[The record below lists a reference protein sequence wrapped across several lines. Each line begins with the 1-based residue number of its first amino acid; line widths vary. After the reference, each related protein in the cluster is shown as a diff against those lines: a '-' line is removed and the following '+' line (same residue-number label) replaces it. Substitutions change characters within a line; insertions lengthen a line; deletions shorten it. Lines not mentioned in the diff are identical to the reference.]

1 MGLWEGASQSVETFL
16 NSGSDRLYWQQ
27 SVSHI
32 LLRNVQGSDRVLLT
46 YMRLQGQVGLRTQ
59 TRTLLT
65 PNEIVMATICV
76 TATVKRKSSHAA
88 ATSGLCQP
96 TPNFSARPIPAK
108 YSPRPHRRWKNIFAN
123 LHFIKEYIVQN
134 SS

>member
-27 SVSHI
+27 SASHI

-59 TRTLLT
+59 TRVYAH
-65 PNEIVMATICV
+65 IVDT
-76 TATVKRKSSHAA
+76 
-88 ATSGLCQP
+88 
-96 TPNFSARPIPAK
+96 
-108 YSPRPHRRWKNIFAN
+108 
-123 LHFIKEYIVQN
+123 
-134 SS
+134 